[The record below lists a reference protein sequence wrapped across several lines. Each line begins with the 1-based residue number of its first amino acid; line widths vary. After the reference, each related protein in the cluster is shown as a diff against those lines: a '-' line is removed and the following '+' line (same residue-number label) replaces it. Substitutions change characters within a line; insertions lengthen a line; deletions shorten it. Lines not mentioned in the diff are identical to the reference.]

1 MITSDQITA
10 VIPTKN
16 RLFELERCV
25 KSIYSVVKD
34 IIIIDNNSSEDI
46 QSLEKK
52 YEKVHVY
59 LANRN
64 LGPCAAQNWGVQLAD
79 TEWVLLLDN
88 DVELLKWNI
97 SMLEDILDPED
108 SVVSFRILCDEYF
121 KMYSVLYPDH
131 PDWIQEIPWFYGCAN
146 LIKRDVW
153 LDLEGYN
160 EKYFA
165 YYQEPEFSARLHKEG
180 YKIVYFPYIIFAHH
194 DSEVERDY
202 EKIAYWKIR
211 NHFWFCHQYL
221 PFGAHGYQLIKMF
234 LWGLYNTNIQNQ
246 VKAYIDALKDL
257 PKRDPITD
265 EFFLKVW
272 RK

>member
-1 MITSDQITA
+1 MISSDQITA

-79 TEWVLLLDN
+79 TPYVLLLDN
-88 DVELLKWNI
+88 DVELLKWDWSQLNNKYFGN
-97 SMLEDILDPED
+97 LDGFNT
-108 SVVSFRILCDEYF
+108 FRVLGDRFFHMYCYDRPDEAQL
-121 KMYSVLYPDH
+121 V
-131 PDWIQEIPWFYGCAN
+131 PWFYGCATLVN
-146 LIKRDVW
+146 RNVW

-165 YYQEPEFSARLHKEG
+165 YYQEPEISARLFRMHKFIG
-180 YKIVYFPYIIFAHH
+180 YDPQTIFAHH
-194 DSEVERDY
+194 DSEVERDH

-221 PFGAHGYQLIKMF
+221 PFGVHGYQLIKMF
-234 LWGLYNTNIQNQ
+234 LWGLTHTKLSNMM
-246 VKAYIDALKDL
+246 KAYIDALRDL

-265 EFFLKVW
+265 VFFLKVW